1 MKKMYKKNNKCKKIL
16 FAIISVIVTA
26 FIIYNIFW
34 VTYVKTIYGAFT
46 ENIPEDKG
54 SILISLDDFSYS
66 VKKPSYLSLTGNL
79 SLIDEKTS
87 DGLIIWPSPIYQ
99 NEYAVI
105 ITTDVTE
112 VDGREIPHQC
122 VISIDEN
129 GQWADYSNV
138 FGEKEKMIL
147 NERKSDIQ
155 MWLKMADDMWNLY

>member
-1 MKKMYKKNNKCKKIL
+1 M
-16 FAIISVIVTA
+16 
-26 FIIYNIFW
+26 
-34 VTYVKTIYGAFT
+34 
-46 ENIPEDKG
+46 
-54 SILISLDDFSYS
+54 ISLDGFSYS

-87 DGLIIWPSPIYQ
+87 DGLIIWPNPITQ

-112 VDGREIPHQC
+112 IEGREVPHQC

-138 FGEKEKMIL
+138 FGEKEKKIL
-147 NERKSDIQ
+147 DDRKSEIQ
-155 MWLKMADDMWNLY
+155 MWLKMADDMWDLY

>member
-1 MKKMYKKNNKCKKIL
+1 MKKCKKSSNRKNIL
-16 FAIISVIVTA
+16 FAIISVIVIA

-34 VTYVKTIYGAFT
+34 VAYVRTIYGAFT
-46 ENIPEDKG
+46 ANIPENEG
-54 SILISLDDFSYS
+54 STLISLDDFSYS

-87 DGLIIWPSPIYQ
+87 DGLIIWPSPIFQ

-112 VDGREIPHQC
+112 IGGKEIPHKS

-129 GQWADYSNV
+129 GQWADYSGV
-138 FGEKEKMIL
+138 FGEKEKKIFD
-147 NERKSDIQ
+147 ERKSDIQ
-155 MWLKMADDMWNLY
+155 IWLKMANYMWNLY